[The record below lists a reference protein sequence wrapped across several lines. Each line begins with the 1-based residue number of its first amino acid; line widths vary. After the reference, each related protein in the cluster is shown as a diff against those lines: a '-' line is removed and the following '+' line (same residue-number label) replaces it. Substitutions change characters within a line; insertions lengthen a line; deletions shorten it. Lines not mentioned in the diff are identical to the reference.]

1 MKSNTVFIAGMAS
14 AILFAAAGNT
24 LANPRA
30 AEASGADFLVSA
42 DDLSGWHVGMFY
54 RYQSRE
60 ISHGLNNLSQDTFAF
75 HIGRDLFRWLSI
87 YGFVGTVDCELEES
101 FYDSDIA
108 VSYGGGAWLNIVDQD
123 IMSTLS
129 TETRVR
135 LQASAQINAATP
147 EIGGRDY
154 EYTET
159 YATITFSIIN
169 EIVGNKKLWPNAI
182 GLFLG
187 PAYSR
192 LENDDLDTTGD
203 NLGMIFGLDVYVTRN
218 VGLSGSYETYGNG
231 DNAVN
236 ISFNCRF

>member
-14 AILFAAAGNT
+14 AILFAAAGSA

-30 AEASGADFLVSA
+30 AEASGADFLVAA

-60 ISHGLNNLSQDTFAF
+60 ISHELDNLSQDAFAF
-75 HIGRDLFRWLSI
+75 HVGRDIFSWLSI
-87 YGFVGTVDCELEES
+87 YGFIGTVDCELEES
-101 FYDSDIA
+101 FDDSDIA
-108 VSYGGGAWLNIVDQD
+108 ISYGGGAWLNIVDQD

-129 TETRVR
+129 TETRMR
-135 LQASAQINAATP
+135 LQACAQINAAKP

-159 YATITFSIIN
+159 YANITFSIIN
-169 EIVGNKKLWPNAI
+169 EIVGNKSFWPDAI
-182 GLFLG
+182 GVFLG

-192 LENDDLDTTGD
+192 LECDDLDTTGD

-218 VGLSGSYETYGNG
+218 VSLSGSYETYGAG